1 MRFSFRFQALL
12 NWKKDLEE
20 LSQMRLAGKTEELK
34 RQEEEIER
42 INCQRRESDRR
53 LTEELVKGLKT
64 GAYLLYKEFAEDRLK
79 ALSQKEGEKELI
91 LREIEEAREELI
103 RFMKETKILE
113 RLKEKD
119 VREFNTQADKS
130 DQKRIDEMAV
140 MRRSLDRPSFSRL
153 PPEGEKE
160 I

>member
-1 MRFSFRFQALL
+1 MRFSFRFQILL
-12 NWKKDLEE
+12 NWRKNLEE
-20 LSQMRLAGKTEELK
+20 LSQMRLAGAVEELK

-42 INCQRRESDRR
+42 IGRQRMESDRR
-53 LTEELVKGLKT
+53 LTEEMVKGMKT
-64 GAYLLYKEFAEDRLK
+64 GAYLLHKEFAEDRLN
-79 ALSQKEGEKELI
+79 ARLQKEGEKKLT

-113 RLKEKD
+113 RVKERD
-119 VREFNTQADKS
+119 LREFNNQADKS
-130 DQKRIDEMAV
+130 DQKKIDEMAV
-140 MRRSLDRPSFSRL
+140 MRGSLDRPSLPRL